1 MGSPLVSCARATRGL
16 RRPSLNARS
25 RRPIGPPA
33 TTRNKQAWKEYFFL
47 LKGDHMHR
55 LKDKVAIVTGS
66 SSGIGKAIALRF
78 GAEGANVIVTARR
91 MALSEQTVA
100 QITKDGGEAWAIQTD
115 VADEGQVERLIEE
128 TVKRYGRLDI
138 LVNNAGVIAG
148 GRLAETTTKAFD
160 EVMNVNLRGT
170 FFCCRAGFKQMKKQ
184 GGGMI
189 INMSSVAGVQA
200 WAGTGT
206 YSASKHGIM
215 ALTKSL
221 ADEGRPHH
229 IRVSAICPGGVADEL
244 VDASPEEIL
253 RSEKIDPFDVAET
266 ALYLATLG
274 KYSVVHQIV
283 IDRLGADW

>member
-1 MGSPLVSCARATRGL
+1 
-16 RRPSLNARS
+16 
-25 RRPIGPPA
+25 
-33 TTRNKQAWKEYFFL
+33 
-47 LKGDHMHR
+47 MHR

-206 YSASKHGIM
+206 YSASKAGVIG
-215 ALTKSL
+215 LTKSL
-221 ADEGRPHH
+221 GKELAKTG
-229 IRVSAICPGGVADEL
+229 IRVNCVTPAAVRTAIFDQMSQQHIDFMLSKIPLGRFGQV
-244 VDASPEEIL
+244 EEIAAL
-253 RSEKIDPFDVAET
+253 VAWLCSEECSFSTGAVFD
-266 ALYLATLG
+266 LSGGRAT
-274 KYSVVHQIV
+274 Y
-283 IDRLGADW
+283 

>member
-1 MGSPLVSCARATRGL
+1 M
-16 RRPSLNARS
+16 
-25 RRPIGPPA
+25 
-33 TTRNKQAWKEYFFL
+33 Q
-47 LKGDHMHR
+47 R
-55 LKDKVAIVTGS
+55 LKNKVAIVTGS

-78 GAEGANVIVTARR
+78 GAEGAHVVVTARR
-91 MALSEQTVA
+91 MARCEQTVA
-100 QITKDGGEAWAIQTD
+100 QIVKEGGEAWVIQTD
-115 VADEGQVERLIEE
+115 VSDERQVERLIEQ
-128 TVKRYGRLDI
+128 TVAYYGRLDI
-138 LVNNAGVIAG
+138 LVNNAGVVAG
-148 GRLAETTTKAFD
+148 GQLAETTTHSFD

-170 FFCCRAGFKQMKKQ
+170 FFCCRAGFKQMKQQ
-184 GGGMI
+184 GGGII

-221 ADEGRPHH
+221 ADEGRPHR
-229 IRVSAICPGGVADEL
+229 IKVSTICPGSVAEDL

-266 ALYLATLG
+266 AVFLATLG
-274 KYSVVHQIV
+274 KYTVVHQIV